1 MVGIEIEGKTI
12 DEAIN
17 NLRKK
22 KDAQSDQTQVYVKG
36 SAKPG
41 AKALEKTGK

>member
-1 MVGIEIEGKTI
+1 MY
-12 DEAIN
+12 IN

-22 KDAQSDQTQVYVKG
+22 KDAESGQTPVYVKG

-41 AKALEKTGK
+41 AKALEKMGK